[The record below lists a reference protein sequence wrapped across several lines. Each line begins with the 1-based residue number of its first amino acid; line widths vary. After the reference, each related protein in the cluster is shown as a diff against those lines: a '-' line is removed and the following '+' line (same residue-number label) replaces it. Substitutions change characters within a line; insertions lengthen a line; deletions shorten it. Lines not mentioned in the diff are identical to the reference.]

1 MSQNYLERSDN
12 SCELCKAQSEL
23 KIFHIEP
30 ETKVFDSAIVL
41 CENCSNTA
49 FTEEIQDVQHW
60 RCLNESIW
68 SEYDAVKVLSW
79 RILNKIDQDWSRDLL
94 DMIYFDDELHKW
106 AEAGF
111 QTSNHVDQVV
121 HLDSNG
127 AVLQNGDTVT
137 LIKEL
142 DVKGANFSAKRGTAV
157 RNIRLVHDNPE
168 QIEGKIEGQSIV
180 ILTKFVKK

>member
-1 MSQNYLERSDN
+1 MSQFYIDRSN
-12 SCELCKAQSEL
+12 GSCELCKSQDEIRVVHL
-23 KIFHIEP
+23 EP
-30 ETKVFDSAIVL
+30 NSKLFDSGLIL
-41 CENCSNTA
+41 CRKCNELA
-49 FTEEIQDVQHW
+49 FDEESREGQHW
-60 RCLNESIW
+60 RCLSESIW

-79 RILNKIDQDWSRDLL
+79 RILNKLEEDWCNELL
-94 DMIYFDDELHKW
+94 DMIYFEDDLQKW
-106 AEAGF
+106 AEAGLKK
-111 QTSNHVDQVV
+111 SNSDDKVIHI
-121 HLDSNG
+121 DSNG
-127 AVLQNGDTVT
+127 AILENGDTVT

>member
-1 MSQNYLERSDN
+1 VSQNYLERSNN
-12 SCELCKAQSEL
+12 SCELCKSQTDINIVHL
-23 KIFHIEP
+23 EP
-30 ETKVFDSAIVL
+30 ETKLFDNGLVL
-41 CENCSNTA
+41 CKKCSELA
-49 FTEEIQDVQHW
+49 FQEDVQDAQHW

-68 SEYDAVKVLSW
+68 SEYDAVKVLAW
-79 RILNKIDQDWSRDLL
+79 RLLTKLNEDWSSELI
-94 DMIYFDDELHKW
+94 DMMYFDDDLQKW
-106 AEAGF
+106 AEAGIE
-111 QTSNHVDQVV
+111 TSNSDEKVI

-127 AVLQNGDTVT
+127 AILENGDTVT

>member
-1 MSQNYLERSDN
+1 MSQNYLERSNN
-12 SCELCKAQSEL
+12 SCELCKSQNDI
-23 KIFHIEP
+23 KIIHLEP
-30 ETKVFDSAIVL
+30 ESKLFDSGLVV
-41 CENCSNTA
+41 CEKCSQMA
-49 FTEEIQDVQHW
+49 FHDLVQDPQYW

-79 RILNKIDQDWSRDLL
+79 RILKKLDEAWCSELL
-94 DMIYFDDELHKW
+94 DMIYFDDELQKW
-106 AEAGF
+106 AEAGM
-111 QTSNHVDQVV
+111 QGSNSDEKII

-127 AVLQNGDTVT
+127 AILQNGDTVT
-137 LIKEL
+137 LTKEL

>member
-1 MSQNYLERSDN
+1 MSQNYLDRNNN
-12 SCELCKAQSEL
+12 SCELCKSQNDIKIIHLEPQSKL
-23 KIFHIEP
+23 
-30 ETKVFDSAIVL
+30 FDSGLVL
-41 CENCSNTA
+41 CEKCNQMA
-49 FTEEIQDVQHW
+49 FQGEIQDMQHW

-79 RILNKIDQDWSRDLL
+79 RILTQLNETWSSELID
-94 DMIYFDDELHKW
+94 MVYFEDDIQKW
-106 AEAGF
+106 AEAGIEN
-111 QTSNHVDQVV
+111 SNSDEKVI

-127 AVLQNGDTVT
+127 AILENGDTVT

>member
-1 MSQNYLERSDN
+1 MSHNYLERSGN
-12 SCELCKAQSEL
+12 SCELCKSQLEL
-23 KIFHIEP
+23 KIVHLEP
-30 ETKVFDSAIVL
+30 ETKVFDSGIVL
-41 CENCSNTA
+41 CEKCNNTA
-49 FTEEIQDVQHW
+49 FTEEILDVQHW

-68 SEYDAVKVLSW
+68 SEYDAVKVFSW
-79 RILNKIDQDWSRDLL
+79 RILNKIDQDWSRELL
-94 DMIYFDDELHKW
+94 EMIYFDDELQKW
-106 AEAGF
+106 ADADP
-111 QTSNHVDQVV
+111 QTSNHIEQVI